1 MNEAISSLIVSLLT
15 HFTSLYLTLSVGGA
29 AAAAWLLL
37 IVVYSRTIACG
48 RRKRS
53 LIFHIDCVLS
63 ESKYF

>member
-15 HFTSLYLTLSVGGA
+15 HFTSLYLTLSVGG